1 MRLLGGLGLFA
12 AVASRVPSLRH
23 STVRCC
29 LQPQI
34 LRDRQDSPVTIRLA
48 VPSDS
53 AAVKASLADQS
64 GTGSGTGD
72 DEYMMQEFERNVA
85 DPNYTVLF
93 VEQQQGAALGTMAI
107 AWSSGTESYW
117 EALRVAEAA
126 RGRGVAALLFQTAA
140 QLALRRQG
148 ERSVS
153 RWGLVSSNQIMTEWS
168 ERLGLEGPLLFR
180 RYGAVA
186 AGSEAGGGPAPPE
199 KRIMRSAVPSDV
211 DPILQALPSFLV
223 ASDGCGT
230 QNFVRVGWAQFNA
243 DELTRG
249 VAREPLRGI
258 EPPAPLVLL
267 DALSGRIVGFASLGR
282 LNSPT
287 QLAHGLKR
295 LEHRAS

>member
-186 AGSEAGGGPAPPE
+186 AGSEAGGAPALPE
-199 KRIMRSAVPSDV
+199 KRTLRSAVPSDI

-223 ASDGCGT
+223 ASDGCGS
-230 QNFVRVGWAQFNA
+230 QNFVRVGWARFNA

-249 VAREPLRGI
+249 VAREPVRGI

-267 DALSGRIVGFASLGR
+267 DAPSGRIVGFASLGR
-282 LNSPT
+282 HSSPT
-287 QLAHGLKR
+287 QLLKS
-295 LEHRAS
+295 LEDRAS